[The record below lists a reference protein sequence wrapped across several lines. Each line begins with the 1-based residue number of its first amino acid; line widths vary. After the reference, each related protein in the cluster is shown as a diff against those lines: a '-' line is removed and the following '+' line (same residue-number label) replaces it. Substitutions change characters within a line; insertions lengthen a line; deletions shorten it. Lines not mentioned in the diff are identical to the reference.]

1 MQENLPTARRNVAEK
16 YKIPIQSRPEMQF
29 DLETGSAL
37 SGVYEIDR
45 SPSLLS
51 SPLGLWLA

>member
-1 MQENLPTARRNVAEK
+1 
-16 YKIPIQSRPEMQF
+16 MQF

-37 SGVYEIDR
+37 SGVYEIER

-51 SPLGLWLA
+51 SPLGMWLA